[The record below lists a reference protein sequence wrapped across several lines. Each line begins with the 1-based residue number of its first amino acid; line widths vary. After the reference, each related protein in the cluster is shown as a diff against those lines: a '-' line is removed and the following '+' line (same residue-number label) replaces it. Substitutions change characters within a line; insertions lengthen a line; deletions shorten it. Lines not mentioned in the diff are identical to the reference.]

1 MKKIIV
7 VGTTASGKS
16 TLARK
21 ISQILDI
28 PHVQL
33 DVLFWGPNWTES
45 SDELFFAKIQ
55 TAVQGDSWVVD
66 GNYSRGN
73 HLTWPHA
80 DTVIWI
86 DLPFWL
92 NFYQSSSRAFIRAL
106 TKEELWPGTGNYETF
121 RMLFS
126 KDSIL
131 LWFFKTYKSNR
142 KKYLQIMGDPKHGHI
157 KFIHLRSRSEIEKL
171 IGDLQRNF

>member
-1 MKKIIV
+1 MKRIIV

-21 ISQILDI
+21 LSQILEI

-33 DVLFWGPNWTES
+33 DVLYWGPNWTEVG
-45 SDELFFAKIQ
+45 DEVFFNRIQ
-55 TAVQGDSWVVD
+55 TAVQSDSWVVD
-66 GNYSRGN
+66 GNYSRAN

-86 DLPFWL
+86 DLPFWI
-92 NFYQSSSRAFIRAL
+92 NFYQNTSRALMRAI
-106 TKEELWPGTGNYETF
+106 TKEELWPGTNNRESF

-131 LWFFKTYKSNR
+131 WWFLKTYKSNR
-142 KKYLQIMGDPKHGHI
+142 KKYLRIMHDPNYGHLH
-157 KFIHLRSRSEIEKL
+157 FIHLRYRYEIK
-171 IGDLQRNF
+171 NFINQLK

>member
-1 MKKIIV
+1 MKRIIV

-21 ISQILDI
+21 LSQILEI

-33 DVLFWGPNWTES
+33 DVLNWGPNWTEVG
-45 SDELFFAKIQ
+45 DEVFFQRIQ
-55 TAVQGDSWVVD
+55 TAVQNEGWVVD
-66 GNYSRGN
+66 GNYSRAN

-92 NFYQSSSRAFIRAL
+92 NFYQSTSRALIRAI
-106 TKEELWPGTGNYETF
+106 TKEELWPHTNNRESF

-131 LWFFKTYKSNR
+131 WWFLKTYKSNR
-142 KKYLQIMGDPKHGHI
+142 RKYLEIMNDPKYGHM
-157 KFIHLRSRSEIEKL
+157 KFIQLKSRLEIH
-171 IGDLQRNF
+171 NFLGSFES